1 VVPQQSEGPCKADW
15 GAGHPSAY
23 YKGCRP
29 PLCVLQLVGF
39 NAPLR
44 ALAELTSPVEAC
56 LIALPATA
64 LQQLQGPSREQE
76 RCRCCH
82 KHSFT
87 RSPNP
92 ADPFLMSAAFVG
104 SAVISSTGGSGAAAA
119 VLNPLCVL
127 GAVGLGVSLVQIH
140 IYVDPLK
147 KALQVRR
154 YGVA

>member
-1 VVPQQSEGPCKADW
+1 M
-15 GAGHPSAY
+15 
-23 YKGCRP
+23 
-29 PLCVLQLVGF
+29 
-39 NAPLR
+39 
-44 ALAELTSPVEAC
+44 
-56 LIALPATA
+56 A
-64 LQQLQGPSREQE
+64 LQQLQGPRREQE
-76 RCRCCH
+76 RCKSCH

-147 KALQVRR
+147 KALQVGMCEVDPRFGPRDVRPRR
-154 YGVA
+154 LYLDGICLWSLGIGACAHEHVSRR